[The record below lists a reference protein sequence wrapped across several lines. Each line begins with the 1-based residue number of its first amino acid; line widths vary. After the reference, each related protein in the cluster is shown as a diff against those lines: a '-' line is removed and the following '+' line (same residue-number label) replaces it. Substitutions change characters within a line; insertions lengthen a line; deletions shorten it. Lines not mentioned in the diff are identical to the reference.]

1 MLLFDLWSTCTGHE
15 IFGNADLCKSN
26 TKTQSRHFPVEC
38 HCAGRWHGRVF
49 PSPGLT
55 VPVVPH
61 TPASID
67 DKDNLCS
74 RLHPFP
80 LWSLPWVKLAGS
92 TLALCVGR

>member
-15 IFGNADLCKSN
+15 IFGDADLCKSN
-26 TKTQSRHFPVEC
+26 TKTQSRHF
-38 HCAGRWHGRVF
+38 GRVF
-49 PSPGLT
+49 PSPGPT

-92 TLALCVGR
+92 TLALCVAR